1 MWAAAQAGVELLP
14 PTLERLRAD
23 GTATTLLEVG
33 FPAGLPRVITREV
46 TGLVPG
52 SDCRLRIRTSMQVGW
67 DRIAIRPLV
76 ATLPAGTGTR
86 ASAGSNATI
95 ADLPD
100 AATCVRTQL
109 PLVKATLA
117 SRGLARELVAE
128 PRGPVH
134 YDDAARDRVPTT
146 RWRGS
151 FTPVG
156 DILQRVAEDD
166 TSLAV
171 CGPGAEVECTFDA
184 AGLPS
189 LPPGW
194 RRSFVLEAAGHTRD
208 TSPLTAGAGNV
219 LPLPE

>member
-1 MWAAAQAGVELLP
+1 
-14 PTLERLRAD
+14 
-23 GTATTLLEVG
+23 
-33 FPAGLPRVITREV
+33 VITREI
-46 TGLVPG
+46 TGLVTG

-86 ASAGSNATI
+86 GSAGSNATI

-109 PLVKATLA
+109 PLVQATLA

-156 DILQRVAEDD
+156 DILHHVVEDD

-171 CGPGAEVECTFDA
+171 CGPGGEVELAFDA
-184 AGLPS
+184 AALPP